1 MAINI
6 AVIMKKH
13 EVLAKGKK
21 EIMLLMTSTAFVVTV
36 VMIVMGIPFCCY
48 CCCSKKMM
56 MVMVMVMTAAA
67 AITFA
72 MHYPS
77 TLWPSPLHFSP
88 SELTLASL
96 KEFPSYLFL
105 AFRNF
110 TASFSQFQGE
120 HVLVDCTPKSL
131 YNLPNSP
138 LGDYTK
144 SDALAVVGVS
154 PDSHV

>member
-1 MAINI
+1 MSMAINI

-72 MHYPS
+72 MHYPI
-77 TLWPSPLHFSP
+77 P
-88 SELTLASL
+88 TLAIS
-96 KEFPSYLFL
+96 SAFL
-105 AFRNF
+105 SIGTYFGITER
-110 TASFSQFQGE
+110 
-120 HVLVDCTPKSL
+120 
-131 YNLPNSP
+131 
-138 LGDYTK
+138 
-144 SDALAVVGVS
+144 VS
-154 PDSHV
+154 